1 MKNNKWANN
10 KKTKETLFQLLCLR
24 MKFCGPTKFPTGV
37 FSMTNVGTSELYKT
51 KFVTRN
57 S

>member
-10 KKTKETLFQLLCLR
+10 KITKETLFQLLCLR
-24 MKFCGPTKFPTGV
+24 MKFCGPTKFSTGV

-51 KFVTRN
+51 KLVTRN